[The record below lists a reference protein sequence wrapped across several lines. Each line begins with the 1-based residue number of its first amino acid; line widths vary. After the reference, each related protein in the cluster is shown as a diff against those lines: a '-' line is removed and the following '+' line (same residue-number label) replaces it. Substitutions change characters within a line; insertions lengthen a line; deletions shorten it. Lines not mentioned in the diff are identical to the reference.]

1 MTDFASSL
9 TRTIA
14 RQYDLFQA
22 SLEFLQKER
31 KFLNYGY
38 TVSGKETY
46 EERQERLCLEVFE
59 AAEIGQGTSSSTSA
73 SAAESR
79 TSSCRTRASSAA
91 WLASTS
97 PNGRFATPT
106 SGPYGRTWLTSFR
119 FASEKPSGF
128 TASQTHPW
136 TGSWRSS
143 ARSTSIGRA
152 STGERRRS

>member
-1 MTDFASSL
+1 MSDFDSSL

-22 SLEFLQKER
+22 SLEFLQKDR

-59 AAEIGQGTSSSTSA
+59 AAEIGQGDVVIDVGFGSGEQDFLLSNTC
-73 SAAESR
+73 EFSR
-79 TSSCRTRASSAA
+79 
-91 WLASTS
+91 LVASTS
-97 PNGRFATPT
+97 PNGRFAMPT

-119 FASEKPSGF
+119 FAWEKPSGF